1 MSLLTYQMDKKIS
14 ILGSTGS
21 IGINCLKVVKNL
33 NSNGYG
39 IDIVYLTTNKNIEE
53 LSKQIEEFKPKAVVI
68 TNAKAYSEF
77 IDAGKFKNIEVIKG
91 DEGLLEICKRDNY
104 DILVSSLVGF
114 AGLMP
119 TIEALKTGK
128 RVALA
133 NKETLVTGGKI
144 IYDLIAKYKSEIL
157 PIDSEHS
164 AILQCLTGEDNS
176 KISKLILTASGGP
189 FRNLD
194 KKDFRNISIEQALN
208 HPNWKMGKKITI
220 DSATLMNK
228 GLEVIE
234 AKWLFNLDVS
244 QIEILVHPQSIIHSM
259 VEFVDGSIKA
269 QLGIPDMRIPIQYA
283 ITYPERIQSD
293 FPRMDFRKYNTL
305 CFEEPDFDKFE
316 CLKIAYDVIRQGGT
330 YPTVMNAAN
339 EIAIELFLNSKVKFI
354 DIPAIIKNSLD
365 SHVNV
370 RDFDVEDI
378 LYVDKNTRNDVFM
391 KYSN

>member
-1 MSLLTYQMDKKIS
+1 MDKKIS

-33 NSNGYG
+33 NSIGYG
-39 IDIVYLTTNKNIEE
+39 IDIVYLTTNKNIGE
-53 LSKQIEEFKPKAVVI
+53 LSKQIDEFKPKAVVI
-68 TNAKAYSEF
+68 TDAKAHSEF
-77 IDAGKFKNIEVIKG
+77 VDSGKHKDVEVLKG
-91 DEGLLEICKRDNY
+91 DEALIEICKRDDY

-119 TIEALKTGK
+119 TIEAVKKGK
-128 RVALA
+128 RIALA

-144 IYDLIAKYKSEIL
+144 IYDLAAKHKSEIL

-176 KISKLILTASGGP
+176 TISKLILTASGGP

-208 HPNWKMGKKITI
+208 HPNWKMGKKVTI

-283 ITYPERIQSD
+283 ITFPERIQSD

-316 CLKIAYDVIRQGGT
+316 CLKIAYDVIKQGGT

-339 EIAIELFLNSKVKFI
+339 EIAIELFLNSKVKFT

-370 RDFDVEDI
+370 KDFEVEDI
-378 LYVDKNTRNDVFM
+378 LFIDKNTRNDVFM
-391 KYSN
+391 KYSI

>member
-1 MSLLTYQMDKKIS
+1 MNKKLS

-21 IGINCLKVVKNL
+21 IGVNCLKVVKNL

-39 IDIVYLTTNKNIEE
+39 IEVVYLTTNKNIGE
-53 LSKQIEEFKPKAVVI
+53 LAKQIEEFKPKGVVI
-68 TNAKAYSEF
+68 TNAKAYSDFVEVN
-77 IDAGKFKNIEVIKG
+77 KFKDIEVIKG
-91 DEGLLEICKRDNY
+91 DEGLLEICKRDDY
-104 DILVSSLVGF
+104 SILVSSLVGF

-119 TIEALKTGK
+119 TIEAIKTGK
-128 RVALA
+128 RIALA

-144 IYDLIAKYKSEIL
+144 IYDLAAKHKSEIL

-164 AILQCLTGEDNS
+164 AILQCLTGENASNDNS
-176 KISKLILTASGGP
+176 TISKLILTASGGP

-208 HPNWKMGKKITI
+208 HPNWKMGKKVTI

-234 AKWLFNLDVS
+234 AKWLFNLDVD
-244 QIEILVHPQSIIHSM
+244 QIEVLVHPQSIVHSM

-316 CLKIAYDVIRQGGT
+316 CLKIAYDAIKQGGT

-339 EIAIELFLNSKVKFI
+339 EIAIELFLDSKVKFI

-370 RDFDVEDI
+370 KDFEVEDI
-378 LYVDKNTRNDVFM
+378 LFIDKNTRNDVFM

>member
-1 MSLLTYQMDKKIS
+1 MNKKIS

-21 IGINCLKVVKNL
+21 IGVNTLNVIKNL

-39 IDIVYLTTNKNIEE
+39 IEIVYLTVNKNIDE
-53 LSKQIEEFKPKAVVI
+53 LSAQIKEFKPKGVVI
-68 TNAKAYSEF
+68 TDDKAYSDF
-77 IDAGKFKNIEVIKG
+77 VNAGKFKDTEVLKG
-91 DEGLLEICKRDNY
+91 DEALVEICKRDDY

-119 TIEALKTGK
+119 TIEAVKKGK

-133 NKETLVTGGKI
+133 NKETLVAGGKI
-144 IYDLIAKYKSEIL
+144 IYDLAAKYKSEIL

-164 AILQCLTGEDNS
+164 AILQCLTGENTSGDNS
-176 KISKLILTASGGP
+176 TISKLILTASGGP

-194 KKDFRNISIEQALN
+194 KKDFKNISIEQALN
-208 HPNWKMGKKITI
+208 HPNWKMGRKITI

-234 AKWLFNLDVS
+234 AKWLFNLSVD

-283 ITYPERIQSD
+283 ITFPERIQSD

-339 EIAIELFLNSKVKFI
+339 EIAIELFLNSKVKFT

-365 SHVNV
+365 SHKNLK
-370 RDFDVEDI
+370 DFEVEDI
-378 LYVDKNTRNDVFM
+378 LFIDKNTRNDVFM

>member
-1 MSLLTYQMDKKIS
+1 MGNNSKKIS

-21 IGINCLKVVKNL
+21 IGVNCLKVVQNL

-39 IDIVYLTTNKNIEE
+39 IEVVYLTTNKNIDE
-53 LSKQIEEFKPKAVVI
+53 LSGQIEEFKPKGVVI
-68 TNAKAYSEF
+68 TDTKAYSDF
-77 IDAGKFKNIEVIKG
+77 VAANKFKDIEVIKG
-91 DEGLLEICKRDNY
+91 EEGLLEICTRDDHN
-104 DILVSSLVGF
+104 ILVSSLVGF

-119 TIEALKTGK
+119 TIEAVKKGK
-128 RVALA
+128 RIALA
-133 NKETLVTGGKI
+133 NKETLVAGGKI
-144 IYDLIAKYKSEIL
+144 IYELAAKYNSEIL

-176 KISKLILTASGGP
+176 TISKLILTASGGP
-189 FRNLD
+189 FRSTD
-194 KKDFRNISIEQALN
+194 KKDFKNISIEQALN
-208 HPNWKMGKKITI
+208 HPNWKMGKKVTI

-234 AKWLFNLDVS
+234 AKWLFNLDID
-244 QIEILVHPQSIIHSM
+244 QIDVLVHPQSIIHSM

-283 ITYPERIQSD
+283 ITFPERIQSD
-293 FPRMDFRKYNTL
+293 FPRMDFSKYNTL

-316 CLKIAYDVIRQGGT
+316 CLKIAYDVIKQGGT

-365 SHVNV
+365 NHINLK
-370 RDFDVEDI
+370 DFEVEDI
-378 LYVDKNTRNDVFM
+378 LLIDKNTRNDVFT
-391 KYSN
+391 KYSNLN